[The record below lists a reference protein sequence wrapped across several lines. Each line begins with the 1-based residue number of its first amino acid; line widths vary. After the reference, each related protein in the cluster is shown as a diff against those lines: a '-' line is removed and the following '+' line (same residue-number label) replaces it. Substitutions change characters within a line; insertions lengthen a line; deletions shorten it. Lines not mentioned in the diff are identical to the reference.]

1 MNNIIIG
8 HAENWKPFDFRLT
21 KQNQSWV
28 ASVTKNFWSSEDAF
42 FGKQHFLFFFFFVD
56 VAILLLLG
64 GINFF
69 FFFLSFSLSKLI
81 LVLVKTM

>member
-42 FGKQHFLFFFFFVD
+42 FG
-56 VAILLLLG
+56 
-64 GINFF
+64 
-69 FFFLSFSLSKLI
+69 
-81 LVLVKTM
+81 